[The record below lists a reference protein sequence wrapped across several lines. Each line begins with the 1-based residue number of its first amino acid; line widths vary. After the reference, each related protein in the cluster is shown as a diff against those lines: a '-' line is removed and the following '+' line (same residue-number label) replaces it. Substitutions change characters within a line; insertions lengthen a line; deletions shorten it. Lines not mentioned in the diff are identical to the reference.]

1 MYDVIIIGAGPAGL
15 SAAIYLKRANKKVL
29 ILEARSYGGQIVNA
43 MDIENYPG
51 YSHISGFAFAT
62 KLYQQVNELGVELK
76 NEEVIEIKNEK
87 NKKIITKK
95 NKYTA
100 KSIIIATGC
109 LNKKLGLDNEDELIG
124 RGISYCATCDGNF
137 FRNKKVAVV
146 GGGNTAIDDAI
157 FLSNICKKVYLIH
170 RRDTFKA
177 FETTLDLL
185 KKKDNVEFVLNSNI
199 TKINGKDHIENIEI
213 NNKKYLNIDGLFVAI
228 GQKPSTDIFKD
239 IVNLNKDGYVKSKT
253 GLTNCNGIFV
263 AGDVREKD
271 VRQLVTA
278 TSDGAI
284 AAMEAIKYLNE

>member
-29 ILEARSYGGQIVNA
+29 ILEAKSYGGQIVNA

-76 NEEVIEIKNEK
+76 NEEVIEISNEK
-87 NKKIITKK
+87 IKKIITKK
-95 NKYTA
+95 NKYTT

-109 LNKKLGLDNEDELIG
+109 INKKLGLDNEEELIG
-124 RGISYCATCDGNF
+124 KGISYCATCDGNF
-137 FRNKKVAVV
+137 YKGKTVAVV
-146 GGGNTAIDDAI
+146 GGGNTAIDDVM

-177 FETTLDLL
+177 FEKNIDIL
-185 KKKDNVEFVLNSNI
+185 KKKDNVEFILNSVI
-199 TKINGKDHIENIEI
+199 TKINGTDHIENVEI
-213 NNKKYLNIDGLFVAI
+213 NNKKYINIEGLFIAI

-239 IVNLNKDGYVKSKT
+239 IVNLNKDGYIKSKT